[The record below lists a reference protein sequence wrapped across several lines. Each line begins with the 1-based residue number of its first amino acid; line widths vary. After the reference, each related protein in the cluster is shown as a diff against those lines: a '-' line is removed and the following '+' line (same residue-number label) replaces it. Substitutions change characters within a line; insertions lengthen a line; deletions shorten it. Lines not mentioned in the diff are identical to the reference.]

1 MWTLYVFSSSVE
13 NTEIIKKKS
22 WSVTSKFIVI
32 LTEFPALTT
41 MKLFI
46 LRVVNFGLTK
56 TLKKINERC
65 NRVIL
70 KREKEMISGQ
80 VLMFEIFD
88 KKKIHTE

>member
-1 MWTLYVFSSSVE
+1 M
-13 NTEIIKKKS
+13 
-22 WSVTSKFIVI
+22 TSKFIVI

-70 KREKEMISGQ
+70 KCEKEMISGQ

-88 KKKIHTE
+88 KKKKKYTQSRHRKIELLSKLTPIN

>member
-1 MWTLYVFSSSVE
+1 M
-13 NTEIIKKKS
+13 
-22 WSVTSKFIVI
+22 TSKFIVI

-88 KKKIHTE
+88 KKKYTQSRHRKIELLSKLSHQSTETL